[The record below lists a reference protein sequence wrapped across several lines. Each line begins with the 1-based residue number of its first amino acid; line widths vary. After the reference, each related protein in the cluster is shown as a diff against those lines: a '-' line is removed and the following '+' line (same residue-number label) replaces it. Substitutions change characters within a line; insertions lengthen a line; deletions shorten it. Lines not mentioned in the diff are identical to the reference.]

1 MKYNINDIVEII
13 DESAFY
19 YGALGRIDKIYT
31 DDETDDEYEYFVIFE
46 MIDEETGEES
56 IYEVS
61 YIIQMYLFYHLHQ
74 EIVPYLCLYKIL

>member
-31 DDETDDEYEYFVIFE
+31 DDEYEYFVVFE

-56 IYEVS
+56 IYEEC
-61 YIIQMYLFYHLHQ
+61 YYKKNQIQLFKG
-74 EIVPYLCLYKIL
+74 EC